1 MIQRARWAFA
11 SHRHTIVFTIAI
23 CALAAGNARAQG
35 GPPMITDDPGTPGPG
50 KFEINLAI
58 AFDRRP
64 SEIAF
69 DAPAIDINYGVGENI
84 QLTLQTAPVILK
96 RHGQGAIGGLGG
108 TEAAL
113 KWRFLDEEKFGA
125 DVSMFPRVI
134 FNIVQS
140 SIRRGL
146 SEDGTRVQLPFQ
158 VAKKFGKVALDFE
171 WGAIASTVGR
181 SEWLYGIVG
190 GVELTKST
198 TVMAELHGT
207 SRMSFD
213 RDMLTVNFGIRQKLT
228 DHAILIASLGH
239 QVRSPAGEPLAFIGY
254 CGVQLLY

>member
-1 MIQRARWAFA
+1 
-11 SHRHTIVFTIAI
+11 
-23 CALAAGNARAQG
+23 
-35 GPPMITDDPGTPGPG
+35 MITDDPGTPGNG

-64 SEIAF
+64 NEFSVDVPAF
-69 DAPAIDINYGVGENI
+69 DLNYGVGEHI
-84 QLTLQTAPVILK
+84 QLTLQTAPVLLK
-96 RHGQGAIGGLGG
+96 RTDHGATGGLGG

-140 SIRRGL
+140 SVRRSL
-146 SEDGTRVQLPFQ
+146 AEDGTRVQLPFQ
-158 VAKKFGKVALDFE
+158 VAKKFGKIALDFE
-171 WGAIASTVGR
+171 CGALASTVGR
-181 SEWLYGIVG
+181 SQWLYGVVG
-190 GVELTKST
+190 GVDLTKST

-207 SRMSFD
+207 SRISFD
-213 RDMLTVNFGIRQKLT
+213 QDVLTVNVGIRQKLT

-239 QVRSPAGEPLAFIGY
+239 EVRTPADQPLAFIGY

>member
-11 SHRHTIVFTIAI
+11 SHRYTIVFTIAI
-23 CALAAGNARAQG
+23 CALAASNARAQG

-96 RHGQGAIGGLGG
+96 RRGQGAIGGLGG

-228 DHAILIASLGH
+228 EHCILIASLGH
-239 QVRSPAGEPLAFIGY
+239 QVRTPKEEELALIGY